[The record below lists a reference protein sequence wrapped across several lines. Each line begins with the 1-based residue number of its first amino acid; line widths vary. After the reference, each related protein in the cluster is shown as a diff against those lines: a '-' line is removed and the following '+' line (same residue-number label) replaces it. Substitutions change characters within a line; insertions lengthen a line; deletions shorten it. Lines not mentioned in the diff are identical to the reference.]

1 MALGAFC
8 FGTAC
13 AGSVRRAGEK
23 PNGICMY
30 HCRWRR
36 PGADGHTEPNVRLF
50 ILCFTAGVVCLQQ
63 QAVLP
68 DGRVLALIA
77 TLSIGLLVLGCRWR
91 PAFLIAASLLG
102 LFWAGAAA
110 QLRLDESLA
119 EAQEGRDL
127 RVVGVVSGLPQRFDN
142 GSRFDFLV
150 ESAEAPLPEHVSL
163 AWYRGWGRE
172 AGDDAVDGQ
181 GALAPLPVHAGER
194 WALVVRLKRPHGN
207 ANPEGFDFEGWLL
220 ETGTR
225 ATGTVRPGAEN
236 RRVEAFVATPGTVI
250 ARLRESVR
258 ENFFAAMPDAPYLGI
273 LVALT
278 VGDQQAIGEAQWL
291 VFSRTGVTHL
301 VSISGLHLTM
311 FASLAYALVSW
322 LWRRSPALMQRLPA
336 QKAAALAG
344 FCAAWFYC
352 LLSGFAVPA
361 QRTLYMLAVVALAL
375 YTQRATSPSRVLA
388 LALLV
393 VLLLDPW
400 AVLAAGFWLSFGCVA
415 LLFYVAAGR
424 LGGEHWLG
432 AWVRAQW
439 ALCLGMIPALL
450 LLFQQFSLVSPV
462 ANAVAIPVVSFLVT
476 PLALAAAASP
486 LLMPVLPLAHAIMQ
500 GLMLFLLWLA
510 ELPIAVWQQ
519 AAPPTWAW
527 LLALPGASWWLAPR
541 GMPARWLGA
550 VLFLP
555 LLTLE
560 PPRPAPGEAL
570 VTTLDV
576 GQGLAMHIQTAT
588 HDLLYDTG
596 PAYSL
601 EANSGN
607 RVILPYL
614 RARGVRR
621 LDGLIVTHQDKDHSG
636 GAESLL
642 QSLPAGWLMSSLAF
656 EHDFSAL
663 PLAAL
668 PCADGQGWQWD
679 GVHFLLLHPPAAQ
692 YDAPTKRSNDMSCV
706 LKISTAYGRVLL
718 TSDIEARS
726 EQALLSQHRSELKS
740 EVLIAPHHGSRTSST
755 PAFIAAVGAS
765 QVIFPV
771 GYRNRF
777 GHPRADVVARYQ
789 ATGATLHRT
798 DAEGALSLRL
808 APSQP
813 PIAAERALRRRYWHG
828 R

>member
-1 MALGAFC
+1 MA
-8 FGTAC
+8 
-13 AGSVRRAGEK
+13 
-23 PNGICMY
+23 GI
-30 HCRWRR
+30 
-36 PGADGHTEPNVRLF
+36 L
-50 ILCFTAGVVCLQQ
+50 CLQQ
-63 QAVLP
+63 QEVLP
-68 DGRVLALIA
+68 DGRGLALIA
-77 TLSIGLLVLGCRWR
+77 TSAMCLMALACRWR
-91 PAFLIAASLLG
+91 PAALVAAAMLG
-102 LFWAGAAA
+102 FVWAGAVA
-110 QLRLDESLA
+110 QLRLSDGLA
-119 EAQEGRDL
+119 EAMEGRDL
-127 RVVGVVSGLPQRFDN
+127 HVVGVVSGLPQRFDN
-142 GSRFDFLV
+142 GSRFDFHI

-172 AGDDAVDGQ
+172 AGDEAADGQ

-194 WALVVRLKRPHGN
+194 WAFVVRLKRPHGN
-207 ANPEGFDFEGWLL
+207 LNPEGFDFEAWLL
-220 ETGTR
+220 ENGTR
-225 ATGTVRPGAEN
+225 ATGTVRPKADN
-236 RRVEAFVATPGTVI
+236 QRIADFVATPGTVI

-258 ENFFAAMPDAPYLGI
+258 ERLLALMPDAPYVGI

-301 VSISGLHLTM
+301 VSISGLHVTM
-311 FASLAYALVSW
+311 FASLAYGLVSW
-322 LWRRSPALMQRLPA
+322 FWRRSPAAMQRLPA
-336 QKAAALAG
+336 QKAAALGG
-344 FCAAWFYC
+344 FLAAWFYC

-375 YTQRATSPSRVLA
+375 YTQRSTSPSRILA
-388 LALLV
+388 LALLA

-415 LLFYVAAGR
+415 LLFYAAAGR
-424 LGGEHWLG
+424 LGGEHWLV
-432 AWVRAQW
+432 AWSRAQW
-439 ALCLGMIPALL
+439 TLSLGMVPALL

-476 PLALAAAASP
+476 PLALAAALP
-486 LLMPVLPLAHAIMQ
+486 LLTPLLPLAHAVMH
-500 GLMLFLLWLA
+500 GLMLFLDWLA
-510 ELPIAVWQQ
+510 DLPIAVWQQ

-527 LLALPGASWWLAPR
+527 LLALPGAAWWLAPR
-541 GMPARWLGA
+541 GVPARWLGA

-596 PAYSL
+596 PAYTL

-607 RVILPYL
+607 RILLPYL

-621 LDGLIVTHQDKDHSG
+621 LDGVIVTHQDKDHSG

-642 QSLPAGWLMSSLAF
+642 EAVPAGWLMSSLAF
-656 EHDFSAL
+656 EHDFSVL
-663 PLAAL
+663 PLTAL
-668 PCADGQGWQWD
+668 PCEDGQRWQWD
-679 GVHFLLLHPPAAQ
+679 GVDFLLLHPPAAQ
-692 YDAPTKRSNDMSCV
+692 YEAPTKRSNDMSCV

-718 TSDIEARS
+718 TSDIEALS
-726 EQALLSQHRSELKS
+726 ERRLLSHHRSELKS

-755 PAFIAAVGAS
+755 PEFIAGVGAS

-777 GHPRADVVARYQ
+777 GHPRPDVVARYQ
-789 ATGATLHRT
+789 ATGAILYRT
-798 DAEGALSLRL
+798 DADGALSLRL
-808 APSQP
+808 VPSQP
-813 PIAAERALRRRYWHG
+813 PIVGERALRRRYWHG